1 MKTLRS
7 RMYIALLPEISVG
20 ILC

>member
-7 RMYIALLPEISVG
+7 RMFIAALPEISAG